1 MGTTFGHVGGAL
13 DQERQGPWG
22 RFYKRVKARLD
33 AILLTQWT
41 WEAVRIHECWHVLRE
56 RPRKRQLQGLPGRVV
71 ALQQRLNAFPQAAE
85 RYDRHFSTNRLAPMG
100 PRPRRGSLAA
110 SLRPGPLA
118 PVAAGPGCR
127 AADARRACGLALS
140 DKLGASTLPGSDS
153 PEGEAF
159 GPRVVGDRRWCGF
172 WYATLRYARG
182 QPTHRKSLCLDAKG
196 PKTKT
201 AGQSQI

>member
-41 WEAVRIHECWHVLRE
+41 WEAVRIHKCWHVLRE

-71 ALQQRLNAFPQAAE
+71 ALQQRLNALPQAAE

-110 SLRPGPLA
+110 HKDGRSGPNRSSSRPA
-118 PVAAGPGCR
+118 PGTAA
-127 AADARRACGLALS
+127 ARRRPPPGLWPRRRRCSEPRPAS
-140 DKLGASTLPGSDS
+140 GAGRDAPGAQSS
-153 PEGEAF
+153 PGAAQ
-159 GPRVVGDRRWCGF
+159 R
-172 WYATLRYARG
+172 LRTAAR
-182 QPTHRKSLCLDAKG
+182 
-196 PKTKT
+196 
-201 AGQSQI
+201 